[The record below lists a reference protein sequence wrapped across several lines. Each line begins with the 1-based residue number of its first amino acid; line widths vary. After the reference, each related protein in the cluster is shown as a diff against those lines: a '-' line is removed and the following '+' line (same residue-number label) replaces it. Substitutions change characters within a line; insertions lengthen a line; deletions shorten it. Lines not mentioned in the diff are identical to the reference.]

1 MKEVLFVSGEPLRID
16 AIIQP
21 QSYHIGVILQFQQVP
36 LRLKLFYN
44 GEQLPINSQR
54 SIKHPSEAS
63 SSFIRPTD
71 ELGVPVTF
79 QLPMPTP
86 EDEGLY
92 EMQLFFEFDVSLL
105 IPDCPDYVQLLQA
118 LDGLDFYEILIGSL
132 TLMVHEQG
140 RQGIIKFL
148 LLIT

>member
-44 GEQLPINSQR
+44 GEQLPTNSQGG
-54 SIKHPSEAS
+54 IKRPSEAS

-118 LDGLDFYEILIGSL
+118 LDGLDFYETLIGSL